1 MRRRRYG
8 AWISDLSAAF
18 ATALTTTSAVLP
30 MSARA
35 DPATFQHLEATLSD
49 ALAGYDRATVD
60 RLWDDDLTFVFPTGE
75 VSRKAARLKAQVPPL
90 DKGGPKLLARNDAV
104 DVTYED
110 KTMAV
115 VLVHSSWRFGESPP
129 TLFVATH
136 IWIRR
141 AQGWRLISAQVA
153 QLKTP

>member
-1 MRRRRYG
+1 MRRRRHG
-8 AWISDLSAAF
+8 PRIFDLSAALAVALA
-18 ATALTTTSAVLP
+18 ATCAVLP
-30 MSARA
+30 ASAHA

-75 VSRKAARLKAQVPPL
+75 VSHKAARLKAQVPPV
-90 DKGGPKLLARNDAV
+90 DTVGPKLMARNDAV

-115 VLVHSSWRFGESPP
+115 VLVHSSWRFGDAPP
-129 TLFVATH
+129 TLVVATH

-153 QLKTP
+153 QLKAP